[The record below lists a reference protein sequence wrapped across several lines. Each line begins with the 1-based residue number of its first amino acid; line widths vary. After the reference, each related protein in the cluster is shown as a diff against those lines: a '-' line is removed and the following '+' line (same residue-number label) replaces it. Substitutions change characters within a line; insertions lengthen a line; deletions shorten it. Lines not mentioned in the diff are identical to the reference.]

1 MPDFNIE
8 DKISIV
14 KDMLYGIAKF
24 HGDVTPEEERII
36 ETIAGDIHTYFELI
50 ASVLSK
56 PKGPS
61 SADRAKVF
69 TSRLDIIKKT
79 VNDIRADMKVTTDE
93 KELFK
98 AIQEL
103 LPGI

>member
-1 MPDFNIE
+1 MSDFNID
-8 DKISIV
+8 DKIAIV

-36 ETIAGDIHTYFELI
+36 ETIAGDIHVYFELI
-50 ASVLSK
+50 STVLSK
-56 PKGPS
+56 PEGPT

-69 TSRLDIIKKT
+69 TTRLDIIKKT
-79 VNDIRADMKVTTDE
+79 VNAIRSDMKATTDE
-93 KELFK
+93 KELFRS
-98 AIQEL
+98 IQEM